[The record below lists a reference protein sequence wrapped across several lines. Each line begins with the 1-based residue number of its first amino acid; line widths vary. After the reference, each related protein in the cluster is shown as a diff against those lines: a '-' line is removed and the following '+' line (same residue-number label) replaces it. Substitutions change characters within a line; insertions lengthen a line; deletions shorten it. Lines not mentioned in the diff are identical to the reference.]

1 MADDMVVATITISY
15 EMDDLGDLV
24 TNVNIEGDIPIVTQL
39 GLLEMAKD
47 SILIG
52 IDGDED

>member
-1 MADDMVVATITISY
+1 MADEIVVATITISY

>member
-1 MADDMVVATITISY
+1 MPDDMVVATITITY
-15 EMDDLGDLV
+15 EMDDRGDLV

-52 IDGDED
+52 IDEEED